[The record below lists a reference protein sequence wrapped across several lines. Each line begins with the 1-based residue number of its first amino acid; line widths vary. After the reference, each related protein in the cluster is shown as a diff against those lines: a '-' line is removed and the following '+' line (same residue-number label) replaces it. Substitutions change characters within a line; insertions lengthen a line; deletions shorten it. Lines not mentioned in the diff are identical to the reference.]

1 MRAVVGVVS
10 LLLLAGCGSS
20 PASTPAAGGT
30 PATAQATSATP
41 AASTAPAGPAG
52 PLDAP
57 GELAKLK
64 AAGLPIGATGVTTAE
79 SDGNHLLG
87 RPNGYTSKV
96 YWTDTRVDQ
105 SQVHATSVDDVK
117 KGGSIESYPDAAGA
131 QARKDYIVGVLKA
144 APILGTEYD
153 YLAGASL
160 IRVSG
165 LLTPDQAKQYEAA
178 G

>member
-1 MRAVVGVVS
+1 MRAVVGVAS
-10 LLLLAGCGSS
+10 LLLLAACSSAPASTTSS
-20 PASTPAAGGT
+20 PAAPAAAPGQL
-30 PATAQATSATP
+30 AVA
-41 AASTAPAGPAG
+41 APAS
-52 PLDAP
+52 PLDAA

-96 YWTDTRVDQ
+96 YWTDERVDQ
-105 SQVHATSVDDVK
+105 SQVHASSVDDVK

-131 QARKDYIVGVLKA
+131 QARKDYIVGVTKNIPA
-144 APILGTEYD
+144 FAEYD
-153 YLAGASL
+153 YVAGASV
-160 IRVSG
+160 IRVSA

>member
-10 LLLLAGCGSS
+10 LLLLAGCSS
-20 PASTPAAGGT
+20 APASTAASPAA
-30 PATAQATSATP
+30 TADAPGQLAVAAP
-41 AASTAPAGPAG
+41 AA

-64 AAGLPIGATGVTTAE
+64 AAGLPIGATGVVTAA
-79 SDGNHLLG
+79 DDPNHLLG

-96 YWTDTRVDQ
+96 YWTDTRVDKTKIYP
-105 SQVHATSVDDVK
+105 SSI
-117 KGGSIESYPDAAGA
+117 GGTDPGGAIESYADAAGA
-131 QARKDYIVGVLKA
+131 QARRDFIGAIAKA
-144 APILGTEYD
+144 SPALANEYD
-153 YLAGASL
+153 YLAGTSL

-165 LLTPDQAKQYEAA
+165 LLTPDQAKQYDAA